1 MNLIERI
8 GEIKNSDKSVLGGK
22 AYWLDRLKKLG
33 YTVSEGYC
41 LSKDLFHIFLQENQ
55 ISLKESIGG
64 NIFKYDEIRGLLYKT
79 PFSDSMQK
87 ELLQVY
93 NSLKKPLIVRSSA
106 AAEDSENYSCAGLFT
121 SIGSVNDFETFL
133 NAVKRCWISSF
144 NDTIDICAKREDY
157 AISLLVQEEL
167 TCDCGGVAFSMNPIT
182 GNVNE
187 VMLENCEEGPK
198 QVVTGAGKI
207 EQRIINKN
215 QIEPG
220 DAWYQRVSVL
230 LPELEEILGTYVDM
244 EWILLNDVLFV
255 LQVRPI
261 TTVQELKLP
270 ILDVEDERALNMPL
284 NNLLKIHSRWLE
296 KKIPVRKI
304 CQKNNINI
312 GRFCYWFRKYDPQGE
327 TLEHLVQSLTDN
339 ETFEIYDG
347 QKITAVNRE
356 NVTKLALAS
365 EYNALRIS
373 ETVTTNYCSF
383 SSIMGD
389 KCYIEVAKG
398 GFTAFYSGEFEVT
411 KYIVDE
417 NGIILTA
424 EEKYFEEEYYYSG
437 KAWEKRPL
445 EKQLV
450 QLSHETI
457 IQIVHLT
464 KCLNDNF
471 NNVRAE
477 WILNDKGVYLFD
489 VSVEKGQLTKGYG
502 NTSILSTGTQKG
514 PVRILPDARIFNQYI
529 KHVSVRMGYDL
540 SEIEEKES
548 IVVIKKELNILDGD
562 IIVCEY
568 PNEKLSVLLDTAKGF
583 IFERG
588 SLLCHFAIIL
598 RERKIPAVIVPNAL
612 SVFKEG
618 QMVEIRNDK
627 VTVL

>member
-1 MNLIERI
+1 MKLIERI
-8 GEIKNSDKSVLGGK
+8 GEINNSDKSVLGGK
-22 AYWLDRLKKLG
+22 AYWLDCLKKLG

-55 ISLKESIGG
+55 INLKESIGG
-64 NIFKYDEIRGLLYKT
+64 NIFKYDEIRGLLYKA

-87 ELLQVY
+87 ELLTVY

-121 SIGSVNDFETFL
+121 SIGSVNDFEAFL

-144 NDTIDICAKREDY
+144 NDTIDMCAKREDY

-244 EWILLNDVLFV
+244 EWILLNDVLYV

-261 TTVQELKLP
+261 TTVQELKIP

-327 TLEHLVQSLTDN
+327 ALEQLVQSLTDN

-347 QKITAVNRE
+347 QKIIAVNRE

-373 ETVTTNYCSF
+373 EAVTTNYCGF
-383 SSIMGD
+383 SSIMDD

-417 NGIILTA
+417 NGTVLTA

-437 KAWEKRPL
+437 KAWEKKPI

-450 QLSHETI
+450 QLSPETI

-540 SEIEEKES
+540 SEIEKKES

-618 QMVEIRNDK
+618 QMVEIQNDK